1 MCHLQKE
8 FSGRHRRR
16 CTGGTMSN
24 LVSIKHYYW
33 APHISSVGVAQWI
46 VRLRGHVEILI
57 LTVWT
62 VLAVFQSFL
71 SLFFVSVCL
80 VLHGQ
85 IGLKE
90 GFRSLCV
97 LHQSQIGQFRVSESL
112 PITTTVNCYLVSVF
126 KSVPFWAIAACL
138 SNESLDAQDRQSQ
151 VG

>member
-1 MCHLQKE
+1 MVQPLGNSC
-8 FSGRHRRR
+8 
-16 CTGGTMSN
+16 
-24 LVSIKHYYW
+24 
-33 APHISSVGVAQWI
+33 
-46 VRLRGHVEILI
+46 RLRIRGQVEILI

-71 SLFFVSVCL
+71 SLFFVSVSL

-112 PITTTVNCYLVSVF
+112 PITTTVNTYFVSAF
-126 KSVPFWAIAACL
+126 KRVPFWAIAASL
-138 SNESLDAQDRQSQ
+138 QNESLDDPNRQSQ